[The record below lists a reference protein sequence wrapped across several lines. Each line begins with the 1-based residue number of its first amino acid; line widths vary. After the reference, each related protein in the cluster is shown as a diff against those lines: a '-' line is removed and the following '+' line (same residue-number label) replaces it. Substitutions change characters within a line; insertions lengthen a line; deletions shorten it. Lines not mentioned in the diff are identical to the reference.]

1 MYVGLKHLHSSLPYL
16 LLVAILVVLVLSLMG
31 IFNKTEFDAK
41 RKKAVLFAM
50 ILFHLQWTVGLI
62 LYFVSPMVKSI
73 GNAML
78 DSTDRLYALE
88 HPLMMTIAL
97 VLVTIA
103 RSKSKKTEDTSMN
116 RTIFILF
123 IVALACIVF
132 CLPDSWAALR
142 MFDSLPS

>member
-1 MYVGLKHLHSSLPYL
+1 MYLGLKHLHSSLPYL

-73 GNAML
+73 GNAMS

-103 RSKSKKTEDTSMN
+103 RSKSKKTKDTSMN
-116 RTIFILF
+116 RTVFILF

>member
-16 LLVAILVVLVLSLMG
+16 LFVAILVVLVLSLMG
-31 IFNKTEFDAK
+31 IFNKTPFDVK

-62 LYFVSPMVKSI
+62 LYFVSPMVKNI
-73 GNAML
+73 GDAM
-78 DSTDRLYALE
+78 SNSMDRLYALE

-103 RSKSKKTEDTSMN
+103 RSKSKKTEDSSMN
-116 RTIFILF
+116 RTVLILF
-123 IVALACIVF
+123 TLALACIIF
-132 CLPDSWAALR
+132 CLPDSWSALR
-142 MFDSLPS
+142 MFDSSPS

>member
-1 MYVGLKHLHSSLPYL
+1 MYVGLKHLHSGLPYL
-16 LLVAILVVLVLSLMG
+16 LLLATLVVLVLSLIG

-73 GNAML
+73 GNAMS

-97 VLVTIA
+97 VFVTLA
-103 RSKSKKTEDTSMN
+103 RVKSKKTDDYAMN
-116 RTIFILF
+116 LNVFLF
-123 IVALACIVF
+123 FALALACIIF
-132 CLPDSWAALR
+132 CLPESWAALR
-142 MFDSLPS
+142 MFDSSPS

>member
-16 LLVAILVVLVLSLMG
+16 LFVAILVVLVLSLMG
-31 IFNKTEFDAK
+31 IFNKTPFDAK

-62 LYFVSPMVKSI
+62 LYFVSPMVKNI
-73 GNAML
+73 GDAM
-78 DSTDRLYALE
+78 SNSMDRLYALE

-103 RSKSKKTEDTSMN
+103 RSKSKKTEDSSMN
-116 RTIFILF
+116 RTVFILF
-123 IVALACIVF
+123 ILALASIIF
-132 CLPDSWAALR
+132 YLPDSWSALR
-142 MFDSLPS
+142 MFDSSPS

>member
-73 GNAML
+73 GNAMS

-103 RSKSKKTEDTSMN
+103 RSKSKKTKDTSMN
-116 RTIFILF
+116 RTVFILF